1 MPTTGAKTSTASIEK
16 LTACFPLVSP
26 RLYLRL
32 LKAEDAIWIEPA
44 VSNPRVALMTG
55 SIPHPYPVGAAD
67 DYVKNKKMSFD
78 QGAEL
83 SLVIER
89 RQDRTP
95 MGIISLRFSDTEA
108 EIGYWLAEEFWGQR
122 YASEAAARLLA
133 FAFDDLAL
141 TRITAGAFKEN
152 PASLA
157 VQQKLGFRL
166 LGEEEKEFSARGKK
180 RHLVS
185 AITRDE
191 YLLKKD
197 ETGCAAVTSDL
208 SPIKMVLVS
217 AAALIDRDG
226 RVLLAQ
232 RPMNKPMGGLWE
244 FPGGK
249 VEANETPEAALI
261 RELKEELDIDTS
273 ASCLAPIAFAS
284 HRYPTFHLL
293 MPLYACR
300 VWRGVLRPREG
311 QNLTWVKPARLVD
324 YPMPPADLPL
334 IPLLRDL
341 L

>member
-1 MPTTGAKTSTASIEK
+1 MPTTEAKISAAFIEK
-16 LTACFPLVSP
+16 LTASLPLASP
-26 RLYLRL
+26 RLRLRL
-32 LKAEDAIWIEPA
+32 PNPEDAAWIEPA
-44 VSNPRVALMTG
+44 VSNPQVSLMTG
-55 SIPHPYPVGAAD
+55 SIPHPYPAGGAHEWI
-67 DYVKNKKMSFD
+67 KNARPKLAT
-78 QGAEL
+78 GAEL
-83 SLVIER
+83 SLIIE
-89 RQDRTP
+89 QGPGKIP
-95 MGIISLRFSDTEA
+95 MGVIGLRFSATEA
-108 EIGYWLAEEFWGQR
+108 EIGYWLAEEFWRKG
-122 YASEAAARLLA
+122 YAREAVARLLA

-141 TRITAGAFKEN
+141 TRITAGTFKEN

-185 AITRDE
+185 AITRDD
-191 YLLKKD
+191 YTLQKTD
-197 ETGCAAVTSDL
+197 GGCAAVTSDL

-232 RPMNKPMGGLWE
+232 RPLTKPMGGLWE

-249 VEANETPEAALI
+249 VEVDETPEAALI

-300 VWRGVLRPREG
+300 VWRGALRPREG
-311 QNLTWVKPARLVD
+311 QNLAWVKPARLVD

>member
-1 MPTTGAKTSTASIEK
+1 MPTTEAKTAAAFAEK
-16 LTACFPLVSP
+16 LTTFLPLVSP
-26 RLYLRL
+26 RLSLRL
-32 LKAEDAIWIEPA
+32 LDAQDAVWVEPA
-44 VSNPRVALMTG
+44 VSNPKVALMTG
-55 SIPHPYPVGAAD
+55 SIPHPYPVGAAN
-67 DYVKNKKMSFD
+67 DYVKNKKISFD
-78 QGAEL
+78 QGTEL

-89 RQDRTP
+89 GQDRTP
-95 MGIISLRFSDTEA
+95 IGVISLRFAATEA
-108 EIGYWLAEEFWGQR
+108 EIGYWLAQEFWGQG
-122 YASEAAARLLA
+122 YASEAATRLLA
-133 FAFDDLAL
+133 FAFDELGV
-141 TRITAGAFKEN
+141 TRVVSGTFKEN

-157 VQQKLGFRL
+157 VLKKLKFQL
-166 LGEEEKEFSARGKK
+166 LGEEEKEFSARGK
-180 RHLVS
+180 RHHLVS
-185 AITRDE
+185 ALTRDD
-191 YLLKKD
+191 YVLQKTD
-197 ETGCAAVTSDL
+197 GGCAAITPDL
-208 SPIKMVLVS
+208 SPIKTVLVS

-232 RPMNKPMGGLWE
+232 RPMSKPMGGLWE

-249 VEANETPEAALI
+249 VEIDETPETALI

-300 VWRGVLRPREG
+300 VWRGTLRPREG
-311 QNLTWVKPARLVD
+311 QNLAWVKPARLVD

>member
-1 MPTTGAKTSTASIEK
+1 MPITEAKASTLSIKELTAS
-16 LTACFPLVSP
+16 LPLASP
-26 RLYLRL
+26 RLCLRL
-32 LKAEDAIWIEPA
+32 LNAQDAAWIEPA
-44 VSNPRVALMTG
+44 VSNPKVALMTG
-55 SIPHPYPVGAAD
+55 SIPHPYPVGAAE
-67 DYVKNKKMSFD
+67 DYVKSKKNNLD
-78 QGAEL
+78 HGAEL
-83 SLVIER
+83 SLVIVHG
-89 RQDRTP
+89 QDSSP
-95 MGIISLRFSDTEA
+95 MGVISLRFSANEA
-108 EIGYWLAEEFWGQR
+108 EIGYWLAEEFWGQGF
-122 YASEAAARLLA
+122 ASEAVARLLA

-180 RHLVS
+180 RHIVS
-185 AITRDE
+185 AITRDD
-191 YLLKKD
+191 YVLTKTD
-197 ETGCAAVTSDL
+197 SGCAAVASNL
-208 SPIKMVLVS
+208 SPIKTVLVS

-249 VEANETPEAALI
+249 VENHETPEAALI

-300 VWRGVLRPREG
+300 VWRGTLRPREG
-311 QNLTWVKPARLVD
+311 QNLAWVKPARLVD

>member
-1 MPTTGAKTSTASIEK
+1 MPTTEAKISTAFGEK
-16 LTACFPLVSP
+16 LPTFLPLVSP
-26 RLYLRL
+26 RLRLRL
-32 LKAEDAIWIEPA
+32 PVPEDAAWIEPA
-44 VSNPRVALMTG
+44 VSNPQVSLMTG
-55 SIPHPYPVGAAD
+55 SIPHPYPAGSAHD
-67 DYVKNKKMSFD
+67 WVKNAHEKLKI
-78 QGAEL
+78 GAEL
-83 SLVIER
+83 PLIIE
-89 RQDRTP
+89 QGLSKIP
-95 MGIISLRFSDTEA
+95 MGVISLRFSDSEA
-108 EIGYWLAEEFWGQR
+108 EIGYWLAPEFWGKN

-141 TRITAGAFKEN
+141 ARITAGAFKEN

-157 VQQKLGFRL
+157 VQKKLGFRF
-166 LGEEEKEFSARGKK
+166 LGEEEKEFPARGKK
-180 RHLVS
+180 HHLVS
-185 AITRDE
+185 ELTRDD
-191 YLLKKD
+191 YTLQKTD
-197 ETGCAAVTSDL
+197 SGCAAAPSDL
-208 SPIKMVLVS
+208 SPIKIVLVS

-232 RPMNKPMGGLWE
+232 RPLTKPMGGLWE

-249 VEANETPEAALI
+249 VEINETPEAALI

-300 VWRGVLRPREG
+300 MWRGTLHPREG
-311 QNLTWVKPARLVD
+311 QNLAWVKPARLAD

>member
-1 MPTTGAKTSTASIEK
+1 MPTTEAKTSTAFIEK
-16 LTACFPLVSP
+16 LTASLPLVSA
-26 RLYLRL
+26 RLCLRL
-32 LKAEDAIWIEPA
+32 PNPDDAAWIGLA

-55 SIPHPYPVGAAD
+55 SIPHPYPASGAHEWI
-67 DYVKNKKMSFD
+67 KNARAKLET
-78 QGAEL
+78 GAEL
-83 SLVIER
+83 SLIIEQGLVKVPVGVI
-89 RQDRTP
+89 
-95 MGIISLRFSDTEA
+95 GLRFSATEA
-108 EIGYWLAEEFWGQR
+108 EIGYWLAEEFWGHG

-133 FAFDDLAL
+133 FAFGDLAL

-157 VQQKLGFRL
+157 IQQKLGFCL

-180 RHLVS
+180 RHFVS
-185 AITRDE
+185 AITRDD
-191 YLLKKD
+191 YALQKTD
-197 ETGCAAVTSDL
+197 EGCAAASSDL
-208 SPIKMVLVS
+208 SPIKTVLVS

-232 RPMNKPMGGLWE
+232 RPMDKPMGGLWE

-249 VEANETPEAALI
+249 VEVDETPETALI

-300 VWRGVLRPREG
+300 VWRGILRPREG
-311 QNLTWVKPARLVD
+311 QNLAWVKPARLVD

>member
-1 MPTTGAKTSTASIEK
+1 MPITEAKTSTAFIER
-16 LTACFPLVSP
+16 LTASLPLASP
-26 RLYLRL
+26 RLHLRL
-32 LKAEDAIWIEPA
+32 PNSEDPAWIEPA
-44 VSNPRVALMTG
+44 VSNPQVSLMTG
-55 SIPHPYPVGAAD
+55 SIPYPYPAGAARAW
-67 DYVKNKKMSFD
+67 YKNACAKLET
-78 QGAEL
+78 GTEL
-83 SLVIER
+83 SLIIE
-89 RQDRTP
+89 QGIGKIP
-95 MGIISLRFSDTEA
+95 MGVISLRFSAAEA
-108 EIGYWLAEEFWGQR
+108 EIGYWLAQEFWGQG

-152 PASLA
+152 PTSLA

-180 RHLVS
+180 RHLIS
-185 AITRDE
+185 AITRDD
-191 YLLKKD
+191 YALQKTD
-197 ETGCAAVTSDL
+197 NGCAAAPSDL
-208 SPIKMVLVS
+208 SSIKTVLVS
-217 AAALIDRDG
+217 AAALVDRDG

-249 VEANETPEAALI
+249 VEIHETPEAALI

-273 ASCLAPIAFAS
+273 TSCLAPIAFAS

-311 QNLTWVKPARLVD
+311 QNLAWVKPARLAD
-324 YPMPPADLPL
+324 YPMPPADIPL